1 MEGSSDHLTDYL
13 DSSTDQLSPSVIK
26 RLNLGNNIEN
36 NQQQQQSSST
46 NVINTLLDVKTNPDD
61 VQSLE
66 SMLHSVVKIFCTS
79 IPCNFDLPW

>member
-1 MEGSSDHLTDYL
+1 MEGSGDSLTDYL

-26 RLNLGNNIEN
+26 RLNLGDKIEKN
-36 NQQQQQSSST
+36 RQQQSTTSVS
-46 NVINTLLDVKTNPDD
+46 TLLDVKTNLDE

-79 IPCNFDLPW
+79 IPCSFDLPW